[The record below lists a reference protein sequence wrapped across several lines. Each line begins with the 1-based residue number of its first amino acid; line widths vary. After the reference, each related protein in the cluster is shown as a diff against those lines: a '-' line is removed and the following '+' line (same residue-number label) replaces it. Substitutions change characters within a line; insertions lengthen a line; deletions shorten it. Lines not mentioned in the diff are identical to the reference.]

1 MDVLKPEPPPDRLVA
16 AGRTLAGKV
25 PAADATKKQEVF
37 PSPTRHPPYVAV
49 LVGVLDE
56 TPNVVGRSGADVADA
71 VLSGRYGLHKE
82 DLAYNPGE
90 PYDR

>member
-1 MDVLKPEPPPDRLVA
+1 MDVLKPEPPPERLA
-16 AGRTLAGKV
+16 ASGRTLAGKI
-25 PAADATKKQEVF
+25 PAADATKKQEVL

-56 TPNVVGRSGADVADA
+56 ALNVVGGSGANVADA
-71 VLSGRYGLHKE
+71 VLSGRYGLHRE